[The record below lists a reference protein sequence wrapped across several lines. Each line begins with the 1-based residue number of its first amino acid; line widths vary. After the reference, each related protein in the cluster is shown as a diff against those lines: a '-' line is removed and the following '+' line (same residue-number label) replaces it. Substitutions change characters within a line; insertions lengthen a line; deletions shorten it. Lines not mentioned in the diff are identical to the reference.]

1 MAATTDHQRNTSR
14 AIALSAGEWDIELFS
29 AGSYEVRYVAQQNA
43 IGVAL
48 DPQMGVHAI
57 GTDRRQSFSAK
68 VGAIGVI
75 SAGCDIYSS
84 ARHGGEYLRLVARGT
99 WPLDI
104 VHRQSEG
111 MSVLAP
117 ANAMRRA
124 ILVGADTLTCEFLA
138 LNIVERLSLGTSG
151 QAASAKTWITPR
163 RLRQVEDLIEEGL
176 EGGILVSNL
185 AQCLGLSTPF
195 FSRAFREATGRS
207 PQEHIIRR
215 RLQRAINLVRETQ
228 SSLAA
233 IAAECG
239 FASHAHM
246 SNLFRTRLGVSP
258 GELQRLVANTGP
270 NNVQHITSR
279 WPSA

>member
-1 MAATTDHQRNTSR
+1 MAATADHQRNASR
-14 AIALSAGEWDIELFS
+14 AIALSAGDWDIELLP
-29 AGSYEVRYVAQQNA
+29 AGPYEARYIAQQNA

-68 VGAIGVI
+68 VGAIGFI

-84 ARHGGEYLRLVARGT
+84 ARYGGEYLRLVARGT
-99 WPLDI
+99 GPLDI

-111 MSVLAP
+111 MSVLEP
-117 ANAMRRA
+117 AHAMRRA
-124 ILVGADTLTCEFLA
+124 ILLGADTLTCEFIA
-138 LNIVERLSLGTSG
+138 LNIVDRVSLGTSG
-151 QAASAKTWITPR
+151 PAASAKAWITPR
-163 RLRQVEDLIEEGL
+163 RLRQVENLVEEGL
-176 EGGILVSNL
+176 EGGILVSDL
-185 AQCLGLSTPF
+185 AQRLGLSTAF

-215 RLQRAINLVRETQ
+215 RLQRATNLVRETQ

-239 FASHAHM
+239 FSSHAHM
-246 SNLFRTRLGVSP
+246 SNVFRTRLGVGPS
-258 GELQRLVANTGP
+258 EMRRLVPSTGRP
-270 NNVQHITSR
+270 R
-279 WPSA
+279 